1 MFSFGYSNSFTQ
13 KEHYIIP
20 FKNDFKEIVKKSAAA
35 VSNSMY
41 ISFSIIQ
48 FTLKPANELNLL
60 TEQMP
65 NENSL
70 FSDKQAQKY

>member
-48 FTLKPANELNLL
+48 FTLKPAMN
-60 TEQMP
+60 
-65 NENSL
+65 
-70 FSDKQAQKY
+70 